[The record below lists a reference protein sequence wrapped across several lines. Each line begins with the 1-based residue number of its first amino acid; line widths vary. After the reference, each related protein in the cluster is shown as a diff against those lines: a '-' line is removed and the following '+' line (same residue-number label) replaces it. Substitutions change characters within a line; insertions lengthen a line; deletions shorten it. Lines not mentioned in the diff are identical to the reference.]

1 MTYIGLRRRGLR
13 GSSAKNGLS
22 LGCNCCTR
30 DSRYARDKLTNVR
43 RAGISRDSGD
53 SPHSP
58 GEGLPSLLS
67 PAVAASPPSLPSPR
81 PTTQPAQASMLPFAL
96 HDIPPGVPPRC
107 TPLSLPDTA
116 RCLLPELTTTRHG
129 KKPKSR
135 ARHDTVNLPSCYLC
149 QALRTFVM
157 ALTRV
162 VSRVVQSF
170 FSLTVTDSR
179 SDTFII
185 SRSHLVALRREL
197 YLT

>member
-1 MTYIGLRRRGLR
+1 RIVYASPEVLLHAGSYFWMYLLRKKCAFNTHLIA
-13 GSSAKNGLS
+13 SAKNGLS
-22 LGCNCCTR
+22 LCCNCCTR

-43 RAGISRDSGD
+43 RAGVSRDSGD

-58 GEGLPSLLS
+58 REGLPSLLS

-129 KKPKSR
+129 KKPKW
-135 ARHDTVNLPSCYLC
+135 
-149 QALRTFVM
+149 
-157 ALTRV
+157 
-162 VSRVVQSF
+162 
-170 FSLTVTDSR
+170 
-179 SDTFII
+179 
-185 SRSHLVALRREL
+185 
-197 YLT
+197 